1 LLRNGKLIKDMDEK
15 HGNFLL
21 RVYELYNRYGIKSVT
36 MDDVARELGIS
47 KKTLYECIQDK
58 SELVKHVM
66 QMVYQY
72 HGAKL
77 SEITSKGLNA
87 MEELLEVNLYMTRM
101 IKDQNPTLGYD
112 MQKYYPELH
121 QSLMLEQRQRMHEA
135 ILTNLNKGIKEGL
148 YRKEMNV
155 DIISRLHMTR
165 MEYRYRPDSFQ
176 LNDIDS
182 QEVMREI
189 FIYHLHGIA
198 NENGIKILNEKLNS
212 EWK

>member
-1 LLRNGKLIKDMDEK
+1 MRMDEK

-47 KKTLYECIQDK
+47 KKTLYETIEDK

-66 QMVYQY
+66 EMVYRY
-72 HGAKL
+72 HGVKL
-77 SEITSKGLNA
+77 NEITTRGLNA
-87 MEELLEVNLYMTRM
+87 IEELFEVNRYMTQM
-101 IKDQNPTLGYD
+101 VKEHNPTLGYD

-121 QSLMLEQRQRMHEA
+121 KALMQEQRQRMHDA
-135 ILTNLNKGIKEGL
+135 IRLNLTKGIEEGL

-155 DIISRLHMTR
+155 EIISKLHMTR
-165 MEYRYRPDSFQ
+165 MEYRYRQDSFQ

-198 NENGIKILNEKLNS
+198 NENGIKILNEKLNA

>member
-1 LLRNGKLIKDMDEK
+1 MDEK

-47 KKTLYECIQDK
+47 KKTLYETIEDK

-66 QMVYQY
+66 EMVYRY
-72 HGAKL
+72 HGVKL
-77 SEITSKGLNA
+77 NEITTRGLNA
-87 MEELLEVNLYMTRM
+87 IEELFEVNRYMTQM
-101 IKDQNPTLGYD
+101 VKEHNPTLGYD

-121 QSLMLEQRQRMHEA
+121 KALMQEQRQRMHDA
-135 ILTNLNKGIKEGL
+135 IRLNLTKGIEEGL

-155 DIISRLHMTR
+155 EIISKLHMTR
-165 MEYRYRPDSFQ
+165 MEYRYRQDSFQ

-198 NENGIKILNEKLNS
+198 NENGIKILNEKLNA

>member
-1 LLRNGKLIKDMDEK
+1 MDEK

-21 RVYELYNRYGIKSVT
+21 RVYELYNKFGIKSVT

-47 KKTLYECIQDK
+47 KKTLYECIEDK
-58 SELVKHVM
+58 SDLVMHVM
-66 QMVYQY
+66 EMVNRF
-72 HGAKL
+72 HAEKL
-77 SEITSKGLNA
+77 NEITLQGLNA
-87 MEELLEVNLYMTRM
+87 IEELFEVNRYMTQMVRE
-101 IKDQNPTLGYD
+101 QNPTLSYD

-121 QSLMLEQRQRMHEA
+121 KSLMQEQRRRMHDA
-135 ILTNLNKGIKEGL
+135 IRQNLLKGIGEGL

-155 DIISRLHMTR
+155 EIISKLHMTR
-165 MEYRYRPDSFQ
+165 MEYRYRQDVNQ

-182 QEVMREI
+182 REVMQEI

-198 NENGIKILNEKLNS
+198 NDKGIKILNEKLKS

>member
-1 LLRNGKLIKDMDEK
+1 MDEK

-47 KKTLYECIQDK
+47 KKTLYECIADK

-66 QMVYQY
+66 EMVNNY
-72 HGAKL
+72 HSKNL
-77 SEITSKGLNA
+77 CDITSRGLNA
-87 MEELLEVNLYMTRM
+87 IEELFEVNRYMTQM
-101 IKDQNPTLGYD
+101 IKEQNPTLGYD

-121 QSLMLEQRQRMHEA
+121 QSLMQEQRRRMHDA
-135 ILTNLNKGIKEGL
+135 ILANLVKGVEEGL

-155 DIISRLHMTR
+155 EIISKLHMTR
-165 MEYRYRPDSFQ
+165 MEYRYRQDSYQ
-176 LNDIDS
+176 MNNIDS
-182 QEVMREI
+182 QDVMREI

-198 NENGIKILNEKLNS
+198 NAKGIKILNEKLNS
-212 EWK
+212 DWK

>member
-1 LLRNGKLIKDMDEK
+1 MDEK

-47 KKTLYECIQDK
+47 KKTLYECIEDK

-66 QMVYQY
+66 EMVYRY
-72 HGAKL
+72 HGSKL
-77 SEITSKGLNA
+77 NEIASQSLNA
-87 MEELLEVNLYMTRM
+87 IEELFEVNRYMSQM
-101 IKDQNPTLGYD
+101 IKEQNPSLIYD
-112 MQKYYPELH
+112 LHKYYPELYKA
-121 QSLMLEQRQRMHEA
+121 LMEEQRRRMQDA
-135 ILTNLNKGIKEGL
+135 IRQNLVKGIGEGL

-155 DIISRLHMTR
+155 NIIARLHMTR
-165 MEYRYRPDSFQ
+165 MESHSQEDQSQ
-176 LNDIDS
+176 INDGGAR
-182 QEVMREI
+182 EVMREI

-198 NENGIKILNEKLNS
+198 NEKGIKILNEKLNS

>member
-1 LLRNGKLIKDMDEK
+1 MDEK

-36 MDDVARELGIS
+36 MDDVSRELGIS
-47 KKTLYECIQDK
+47 KKTLYECIEDK
-58 SELVKHVM
+58 SELVKQVIE
-66 QMVYQY
+66 MVYRY
-72 HGAKL
+72 HVDKIN
-77 SEITSKGLNA
+77 EITTRDLNA
-87 MEELLEVNLYMTRM
+87 IEELFEVNRYMTQM
-101 IKDQNPTLGYD
+101 IKEQNPTLGYD
-112 MQKYYPELH
+112 LQKYYPELN
-121 QSLMLEQRQRMHEA
+121 QSLMQEQRQRMLDA
-135 ILTNLNKGIKEGL
+135 IRLNLVKGIKEGL

-155 DIISRLHMTR
+155 DIILRLHMTR
-165 MEYRYRPDSFQ
+165 MEYRYQQDSFQ
-176 LNDIDS
+176 LSDIDP